1 MSPRRGDDAGG
12 VDVDDLLER
21 EGVGIDALL
30 ESDPVDMD
38 DLLEREGVDVDGLLS
53 DLEDDRR
60 EVDRGDD

>member
-12 VDVDDLLER
+12 VDVDDLLEDDDR
-21 EGVGIDALL
+21 ADV
-30 ESDPVDMD
+30 D